1 MQLTLPIMKWTWKGK
16 KYYWM
21 RKWKHYPSQKHWFD
35 KTEIKSWNFIHKRN
49 EYCRPHVISQ
59 AGKSENIARYILTAK
74 LQIIRLVHKDGS
86 ILRTYLTQQLS
97 QIRFNSQ
104 SNSESIYSVAE
115 VFEAQNISNENSK

>member
-1 MQLTLPIMKWTWKGK
+1 MNTA
-16 KYYWM
+16 
-21 RKWKHYPSQKHWFD
+21 
-35 KTEIKSWNFIHKRN
+35 E
-49 EYCRPHVISQ
+49 HVISR

-86 ILRTYLTQQLS
+86 ILTQPLS

-104 SNSESIYSVAE
+104 SNSELIYSVAE

>member
-1 MQLTLPIMKWTWKGK
+1 MNMKWK
-16 KYYWM
+16 K
-21 RKWKHYPSQKHWFD
+21 ST
-35 KTEIKSWNFIHKRN
+35 TECENGSITRHKNTDLTKLKSNCEISFTNKRN
-49 EYCRPHVISQ
+49 EYCRTHVISR

-86 ILRTYLTQQLS
+86 ILTQPLS

-104 SNSESIYSVAE
+104 SNSELIYSVAE

>member
-1 MQLTLPIMKWTWKGK
+1 MNMKRKKSTTECENGSITRHKNTDLTKLK
-16 KYYWM
+16 
-21 RKWKHYPSQKHWFD
+21 SNS
-35 KTEIKSWNFIHKRN
+35 EISFTNKRN
-49 EYCRPHVISQ
+49 EYCRTHVISR